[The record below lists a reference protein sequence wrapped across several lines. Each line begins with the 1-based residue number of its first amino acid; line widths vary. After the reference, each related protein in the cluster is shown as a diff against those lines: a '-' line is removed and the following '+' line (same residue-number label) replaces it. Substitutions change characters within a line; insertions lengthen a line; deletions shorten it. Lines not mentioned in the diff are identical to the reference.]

1 MLISQAR
8 MSSTTKIS
16 MLDKWRMAPL
26 WLILMFVLQFEG
38 ISGDTVKLYHTPG
51 HDAVLPC
58 HILSSATSTCS
69 TITWF
74 YNSAA
79 TKVVADGIVK
89 NDLVR
94 AARLRLDK
102 GCNLFIDSITAE
114 DAGLYVC
121 RKGRA
126 TMLDT
131 NVVLSVLTIS
141 PSPPDRSGAEV
152 ALKCSLLGRTGHRGC
167 GDKRLLWVDEAGT
180 VLSGDGVRS
189 EDTVGGCVSILTVNS
204 GHGRRYTCRLVDESN
219 GNNVQIQADHTL
231 VVTDPPYVAIGAA
244 VGVAVFL
251 LVVAAAAGLIK
262 CRKRTKETDGGER
275 PTKPHDDPEDNLT
288 YITVSHVNQ
297 GASAVKLVKEVE
309 NVTYSTIKT
318 PVTTDAWYV
327 SIP

>member
-1 MLISQAR
+1 
-8 MSSTTKIS
+8 
-16 MLDKWRMAPL
+16 MAPL

-131 NVVLSVLTIS
+131 NVVLSVLTS
-141 PSPPDRSGAEV
+141 
-152 ALKCSLLGRTGHRGC
+152 
-167 GDKRLLWVDEAGT
+167 
-180 VLSGDGVRS
+180 
-189 EDTVGGCVSILTVNS
+189 
-204 GHGRRYTCRLVDESN
+204 
-219 GNNVQIQADHTL
+219 
-231 VVTDPPYVAIGAA
+231 
-244 VGVAVFL
+244 
-251 LVVAAAAGLIK
+251 
-262 CRKRTKETDGGER
+262 GER